1 MRLRRCIDVTMKN
14 NKKILQIKNLK
25 VTYKSLLED
34 VEAVAGID
42 IDLYAGE
49 ALAIVGESG
58 SGKSTVAYSLMGL
71 HDKKRVSVEGEVL
84 FSGRNILQN
93 TTSQWQDLRG
103 KEISMIFQNPMSSLT
118 PYLTIGKQVMEPILR
133 HTSKSVA
140 TARKEAID
148 LLKEVEISDVD
159 NSFYSYPHQLSGG
172 MKQRVMIAAAV
183 SVQPKILIADEPSTA
198 LDVIIQEKVLK
209 LMKNELVKRGMSLVF
224 ITHDLSVVAGLC
236 DRVVVMYQGKVV
248 ESAPV
253 KKLFAWPEH
262 EYTKKLLSAVPRV
275 DKDVD
280 LLGKNEHGHNREET
294 VVSTGSLL
302 RNETIIAIKDL
313 HVEFRKRNGFF
324 SSHKVITKAINGV
337 DLELYKGEVLGLVGE
352 SGSGKSTLIRSIAGL
367 IKSKSGSIYYDNKN
381 ILQANQKELHA
392 IRRKIQMIFQDP
404 YGSHN
409 PRFVAGR
416 IIAEPLINYGLMSK
430 TDAFKKV
437 RELMELVQLDPAWI
451 NRYPHEFSGGQRQR
465 ISIARALALA
475 PEILLCDEP
484 VSALDVLI
492 QADVLNLLKEIRS
505 RMNLTMLFVSH
516 DLAVVRYIA
525 DRVAVMNMGKI
536 VELKPTADIYSKAE
550 HPYTQQLLD
559 AIPIPD
565 PSIDLKRIS
574 C

>member
-1 MRLRRCIDVTMKN
+1 MND
-14 NKKILQIKNLK
+14 NKKIVQIKNLK
-25 VTYKSLLED
+25 VTYKSLLEE

-42 IDLYAGE
+42 LDLYEGE

-58 SGKSTVAYSLMGL
+58 SGKSTVAYALMGL
-71 HDKKRVSVEGEVL
+71 HDRKRVNIEGEIL
-84 FSGRNILQN
+84 YNGRDILKN
-93 TTSQWQDLRG
+93 STCQWQDMRG
-103 KEISMIFQNPMSSLT
+103 KDISMIFQNPMSSLT

-133 HTSKSVA
+133 HTSKSVNSA
-140 TARKEAID
+140 KREVID
-148 LLKEVEISDVD
+148 LLDEVEIGDAEKI
-159 NSFYSYPHQLSGG
+159 FHSYPHQLSGG
-172 MKQRVMIAAAV
+172 MKQRVMIASAV
-183 SVQPKILIADEPSTA
+183 SAQPEILIADEPSTA
-198 LDVIIQEKVLK
+198 LDVIIQAKVLR
-209 LMKNELVKRGMSLVF
+209 LMKKELVNRGMSLVF

-253 KKLFAWPEH
+253 KKLFAEPEH

-275 DKDVD
+275 DKRVDV
-280 LLGKNEHGHNREET
+280 LLVDEQNSSSEET
-294 VVSTGSLL
+294 AIRDKSSN
-302 RNETIIAIKDL
+302 NETIISIKDL
-313 HVEFRKRNGFF
+313 HVEFKKRKGIF
-324 SSHKVITKAINGV
+324 SSKREITKAVNGV
-337 DLELYKGEVLGLVGE
+337 NLELYKGEVLGLVGQ

-367 IKSKSGSIYYDNKN
+367 VKPESGSIQYDSMD
-381 ILQANQKELHA
+381 ILQANQNDLRG
-392 IRRKIQMIFQDP
+392 IRRKLQMIFQDP
-404 YGSHN
+404 YGSLN
-409 PRFVAGR
+409 SRFVAGR
-416 IIAEPLINYGLMSK
+416 IIAEPLINYGLMSS

-465 ISIARALALA
+465 ISIARALALE

-492 QADVLNLLKEIRS
+492 QADVLNLLKDLRS

-525 DRVAVMNMGKI
+525 DRVAVMNMGEI
-536 VELKPTADIYSKAE
+536 VELKPAADIYSNAE

-565 PSIDLKRIS
+565 PSIEQKRIK

>member
-1 MRLRRCIDVTMKN
+1 MN
-14 NKKILQIKNLK
+14 NKKILQVKNLK
-25 VTYKSLLED
+25 VTYKSLLEE
-34 VEAVAGID
+34 VEAVAGVN

-58 SGKSTVAYSLMGL
+58 SGKSTVAYALMGL
-71 HDKKRVSVEGEVL
+71 HNRKHVTVEGEVMYN
-84 FSGRNILQN
+84 GRNILEN
-93 TTSQWQDLRG
+93 STSQWQDLRG

-133 HTSKSVA
+133 HTLKS
-140 TARKEAID
+140 TDEARKEAVS
-148 LLKEVEISDVD
+148 LLKEVEIGDTEKS
-159 NSFYSYPHQLSGG
+159 YHSYPHQFSGG
-172 MKQRVMIAAAV
+172 MKQRVMIASAV
-183 SVQPKILIADEPSTA
+183 SAEPKILIADEPSTA
-198 LDVIIQEKVLK
+198 LDVIIQAKVLK
-209 LMKNELVKRGMSLVF
+209 LMKKELVKRGMTLIF

-236 DRVVVMYQGKVV
+236 DRVVVMYQGKII
-248 ESAPV
+248 ETAPV
-253 KKLFAWPEH
+253 KKLFAEPEH

-275 DKDVD
+275 DKKVD
-280 LLGKNEHGHNREET
+280 RLMMNEQTRSRDDSVE
-294 VVSTGSLL
+294 SIKSSSS
-302 RNETIIAIKDL
+302 NETIISFKDL
-313 HVEFRKRNGFF
+313 HVEFEKRNGIF
-324 SSHKVITKAINGV
+324 SSHKEITKAVNGV
-337 DLELYKGEVLGLVGE
+337 SLDLYKGEVLGLVGQ

-367 IKSKSGSIYYDNKN
+367 VKSKSGSIYYDNKDV
-381 ILQANQKELHA
+381 LPANQKELRA

-404 YGSHN
+404 YGSLN

-416 IIAEPLINYGLMSK
+416 IIAEPLINYGLMSGK
-430 TDAFKKV
+430 DAYKKV
-437 RELMELVQLDPAWI
+437 RELMELVQLDPDWI

-465 ISIARALALA
+465 ISIARALALE

-492 QADVLNLLKEIRS
+492 QTDVLNLLKEIRS

-525 DRVAVMNMGKI
+525 DRVAVMNMGEI
-536 VELKPTADIYSKAE
+536 VELKPAADIYLNAE

-565 PSIDLKRIS
+565 PSIEQKRIS

>member
-1 MRLRRCIDVTMKN
+1 VN
-14 NKKILQIKNLK
+14 NKKILQIKNLR
-25 VTYKSLLED
+25 VVYKSLLEE

-42 IDLYAGE
+42 LDLYAGE

-71 HDKKRVSVEGEVL
+71 HDRKRVNVEGEIL
-84 FSGRNILQN
+84 FNGRNILQN
-93 TTSQWQDLRG
+93 TSSQWQDLRG

-118 PYLTIGKQVMEPILR
+118 PYLTIGNQVMEPILR
-133 HTSKSVA
+133 HTSKSVTIA
-140 TARKEAID
+140 KKEVIS
-148 LLKEVEISDVD
+148 LLKEVEISDVET
-159 NSFYSYPHQLSGG
+159 SFDSYPHQLSGG
-172 MKQRVMIAAAV
+172 MKQRVMIASAV
-183 SVQPKILIADEPSTA
+183 SAQPKILIADEPSTA
-198 LDVIIQEKVLK
+198 LDVIIQAKVLR
-209 LMKNELVKRGMSLVF
+209 LMKKELVKRGMSLVF

-236 DRVVVMYQGKVV
+236 DRVVVMYQGKAVV
-248 ESAPV
+248 SAPV
-253 KKLFAWPEH
+253 KKLFAEPEH
-262 EYTKKLLSAVPRV
+262 EYTRKLLSAVPRV
-275 DKDVD
+275 DKKVD
-280 LLGKNEHGHNREET
+280 LLVTDEQNSNTEVT
-294 VVSTGSLL
+294 DVGSNPPSS
-302 RNETIIAIKDL
+302 NETIISIKDL
-313 HVEFRKRNGFF
+313 HVELGKRKGIF
-324 SSHKVITKAINGV
+324 SYKSEITMAVNGV
-337 DLELYKGEVLGLVGE
+337 SLELYKGEVLGLVGQ

-367 IKSKSGSIYYDNKN
+367 IQSKSGSIYYDNKD

-404 YGSHN
+404 YGSLN

-416 IIAEPLINYGLMSK
+416 IIAEPLINYGLMSNK
-430 TDAFKKV
+430 DAFKKV
-437 RELMELVQLDPAWI
+437 RELMELVQLDPAWM

-465 ISIARALALA
+465 ISIARALALE

-505 RMNLTMLFVSH
+505 RMDLTMLFVSH

-525 DRVAVMNMGKI
+525 DRVAVMNMGEI
-536 VELKPTADIYSKAE
+536 VELKQAADIYLNAE

-565 PSIDLKRIS
+565 PSIEQKRIS

>member
-1 MRLRRCIDVTMKN
+1 VN
-14 NKKILQIKNLK
+14 NKKILQIKNLR
-25 VTYKSLLED
+25 VVYKSLLEE

-42 IDLYAGE
+42 LDLYAGE

-71 HDKKRVSVEGEVL
+71 HDSKRVNVEGEIL
-84 FSGRNILQN
+84 FNERNILKN
-93 TTSQWQDLRG
+93 STSQWQSLRG

-118 PYLTIGKQVMEPILR
+118 PYLTIGNQVMEPILR

-140 TARKEAID
+140 TAKKEAID
-148 LLKEVEISDVD
+148 LLEEVEIGDPEK
-159 NSFYSYPHQLSGG
+159 SFNSYPHQLSGG
-172 MKQRVMIAAAV
+172 MKQRVMIASAV
-183 SVQPKILIADEPSTA
+183 SAQPKILIADEPSTA
-198 LDVIIQEKVLK
+198 LDVIIQAKVLK
-209 LMKNELVKRGMSLVF
+209 LMKKELVKRGMSLVF

-236 DRVVVMYQGKVV
+236 DRVAVMYQGKVV
-248 ESAPV
+248 ESALV
-253 KKLFAWPEH
+253 KKLFADPEH

-275 DKDVD
+275 DKRVD
-280 LLGKNEHGHNREET
+280 LLSAKEQNRSKDEAVAGSKPPSSNEP
-294 VVSTGSLL
+294 VIS
-302 RNETIIAIKDL
+302 IKDL
-313 HVEFRKRNGFF
+313 HVEFKKRKGIF
-324 SSHKVITKAINGV
+324 SSKSEITMAVNGV
-337 DLELYKGEVLGLVGE
+337 SLELYKGEVLGLVGQ

-367 IKSKSGSIYYDNKN
+367 IQSQSGSIYYESKD

-404 YGSHN
+404 YGSLN

-416 IIAEPLINYGLMSK
+416 IIAEPLLNYSLMSNK
-430 TDAFKKV
+430 DAFKKV
-437 RELMELVQLDPAWI
+437 RELMELVQLDPAWT

-465 ISIARALALA
+465 ISIARALALE

-484 VSALDVLI
+484 VSALDVLV

-505 RMNLTMLFVSH
+505 RMKLTMLFVSH

-525 DRVAVMNMGKI
+525 DRVAVMNMGEI
-536 VELKPTADIYSKAE
+536 VELKPAADIYSNAE

-565 PSIDLKRIS
+565 PSVEQKRIK
-574 C
+574 

>member
-1 MRLRRCIDVTMKN
+1 MN
-14 NKKILQIKNLK
+14 NKKKIVQIKNLK
-25 VTYKSLLED
+25 VVYKSLLEE

-49 ALAIVGESG
+49 ALGIVGESG

-71 HDKKRVSVEGEVL
+71 HDRKRVTVEGEIL
-84 FSGRNILQN
+84 YNGRNILKN

-133 HTSKSVA
+133 HTSKSVV

-148 LLKEVEISDVD
+148 LLEEVEISDAEK
-159 NSFYSYPHQLSGG
+159 SFYSYPHQLSGG
-172 MKQRVMIAAAV
+172 MKQRVMIASAV
-183 SVQPKILIADEPSTA
+183 SAQPKILIADEPSTA
-198 LDVIIQEKVLK
+198 LDVIIQAKVLR
-209 LMKNELVKRGMSLVF
+209 LMKKELVKRGMSLVF

-248 ESAPV
+248 ESATV
-253 KKLFAWPEH
+253 KKLFAEPEH

-275 DKDVD
+275 DKKVD
-280 LLGKNEHGHNREET
+280 LPVANEQNNNREEND
-294 VVSTGSLL
+294 VSIKSSSI
-302 RNETIIAIKDL
+302 NETIISIKDL
-313 HVEFRKRNGFF
+313 HVEFAKRKGIF
-324 SSHKVITKAINGV
+324 SSHKEITKAVNGV
-337 DLELYKGEVLGLVGE
+337 SLELYKGEVLGLVGQ

-367 IKSKSGSIYYDNKN
+367 VKSKSGAIYYDNKD
-381 ILQANQKELHA
+381 ILQADQYELRG

-404 YGSHN
+404 YGSLN

-416 IIAEPLINYGLMSK
+416 IIAEPLINYGLMSSR
-430 TDAFKKV
+430 DAFKKV

-465 ISIARALALA
+465 ISIARALALE

-505 RMNLTMLFVSH
+505 RMDLTMLFVSH

-525 DRVAVMNMGKI
+525 DRVAVMNKGEI
-536 VELKPTADIYSKAE
+536 VELKPAADIYSKAE

-565 PSIDLKRIS
+565 PSIEEKRIS

>member
-1 MRLRRCIDVTMKN
+1 ME
-14 NKKILQIKNLK
+14 KILQIKNLK
-25 VTYKSLLED
+25 VTYKSLLEE

-42 IDLYAGE
+42 LDLYAGE

-58 SGKSTVAYSLMGL
+58 SGKSTVAYALMGL
-71 HDKKRVSVEGEVL
+71 HDRKRVAVEGEIL
-84 FSGRNILQN
+84 FNGQNILKN
-93 TTSQWQDLRG
+93 STSQWQDLRG

-133 HTSKSVA
+133 HTSKSVV
-140 TARKEAID
+140 TARKEAMD
-148 LLKEVEISDVD
+148 LLREVEIGDAEK
-159 NSFYSYPHQLSGG
+159 SFSSYPHQFSGG
-172 MKQRVMIAAAV
+172 MKQRVMIASAV
-183 SVQPKILIADEPSTA
+183 SARPKILIADEPSTA
-198 LDVIIQEKVLK
+198 LDVIIQTKVLK
-209 LMKNELVKRGMSLVF
+209 LMKKELVKRGMSLVF

-236 DRVVVMYQGKVV
+236 DRVVVMYQGKIV
-248 ESAPV
+248 ETAPV
-253 KKLFAWPEH
+253 KKLYAEPEH

-275 DKDVD
+275 DKKVD
-280 LLGKNEHGHNREET
+280 LLVTEGQYSNTEET
-294 VVSTGSLL
+294 DGSIKSSLKK
-302 RNETIIAIKDL
+302 EMIITIKNL
-313 HVEFRKRNGFF
+313 HVEFKKRKGIF
-324 SSHKVITKAINGV
+324 SSHKVITKAVSGLS
-337 DLELYKGEVLGLVGE
+337 LELYKGEVLGLVGQ

-367 IKSKSGSIYYDNKN
+367 VKSKSGSIYYDNMD
-381 ILQANQKELHA
+381 ILQANLNELRD

-404 YGSHN
+404 YGSLN

-416 IIAEPLINYGLMSK
+416 IIAEPLINYGLMSMK
-430 TDAFKKV
+430 DALKKA

-465 ISIARALALA
+465 ISIARALALG

-492 QADVLNLLKEIRS
+492 QADVLNLLKDLKS

-525 DRVAVMNMGKI
+525 DRVAVMNMGRI
-536 VELKPTADIYSKAE
+536 VELKSSADIYSKAE

-565 PSIDLKRIS
+565 PSVEQKRIS